1 MNRRCPWR
9 TLPQL
14 SSVTRS
20 DFSGDGNGDCL
31 WQVEILFLQEFL
43 DDSLVL
49 QSTNEAF
56 ADGNVEVPTE
66 VTVKRH
72 ASKFCDVS
80 SHRLAKRLV
89 SLVKAIAF
97 GNGERGRGK
106 MLSQRGGQ
114 LVEAFRLR
122 IGWGDQVSDELVGW
136 FTNQC
141 QERGNFLLLPD
152 AVGVQILL

>member
-1 MNRRCPWR
+1 MNRRCRCR

-20 DFSGDGNGDCL
+20 DFSGGGNGDCL
-31 WQVEILFLQEFL
+31 WQIKILFLQEFL

-49 QSTNEAF
+49 QSTNEAI
-56 ADGNVEVPTE
+56 AEGNVEVPTE
-66 VTVKRH
+66 VTVTRH
-72 ASKFCDVS
+72 ASQFCYTS
-80 SHRLAKRLV
+80 SHRFARHLV

-114 LVEAFRLR
+114 LVEAFRLQ
-122 IGWGDQVSDELVGW
+122 IGWGDQVSDELVG
-136 FTNQC
+136 
-141 QERGNFLLLPD
+141 
-152 AVGVQILL
+152 